1 MALWPQL
8 QDDNLWAKWIDVA
21 FSKLDVNGDG
31 FISVDEIVRAMP
43 GDSQDESDRLLA
55 LSKVR
60 ICCFRQAGGGA
71 TAPWGVKL
79 HL

>member
-1 MALWPQL
+1 MIPLLLPSQTQL
-8 QDDNLWAKWIDVA
+8 QDDKLWAKWIDVV

-55 LSKVR
+55 VSKVR
-60 ICCFRQAGGGA
+60 SIRNTGI
-71 TAPWGVKL
+71 
-79 HL
+79 